1 MTTIGERINA
11 VRRSPEVNM
20 TLENFGRKIRFS
32 KGAVSAMESGA
43 RNVTE
48 QTIRAIC
55 REFRVNETWL
65 RTGEGPM
72 FVEQTDQERIKA
84 WVDNALADTSES
96 YKVRLVAALTQ
107 LDEAGWE
114 ALYKLGVSMV
124 ANVKTSQEAEA
135 QEAVLWPDPEPE
147 PDNLEAMEACGQ
159 ISHEEAETLRTMR
172 LEQESKGRLS
182 HSQKEF
188 GSTG

>member
-48 QTIRAIC
+48 QTILAIC